1 MDVSFFDRRLD
12 CCVKFTV
19 MICMLT
25 SCTEGHM
32 AARMLNLH
40 CVENK
45 IVLNDGQLLH
55 WLKMFLSD
63 SGV

>member
-1 MDVSFFDRRLD
+1 
-12 CCVKFTV
+12 
-19 MICMLT
+19 
-25 SCTEGHM
+25 M

-55 WLKMFLSD
+55 WLKMD